1 MPENDIQPKWLYRA
15 KQIQSIAHTGIE
27 ITENPFGRNKHV
39 KDNFAYNAYKI
50 FVECD
55 YR

>member
-1 MPENDIQPKWLYRA
+1 MPENDMQPIWLYRA
-15 KQIQSIAHTGIE
+15 KQSQSIAQAAIE
-27 ITENPFGRNKHV
+27 FTENPYDRNKHV
-39 KDNFAYNAYKI
+39 KYNFAYSAYKI